1 MANLYDKLTDSRGLL
16 EKIGGMIPGF
26 GGYLER
32 ERRREADKMLRDT
45 IVNRYGEQLNRVS
58 SLQTQLISSGG
69 IEYIDDLQIAAT
81 KLQTFVDQVKTAA
94 YGYSGFLDAVKVN
107 EAELAKLYAFD
118 VALLENVAKVTAA
131 VDNIE
136 TSIGGDGLPAA
147 IRNLTTITTEAITT
161 FERRKEVLTS
171 G

>member
-1 MANLYDKLTDSRGLL
+1 MADLFNKLQDARGLL

-45 IVNRYGEQLNRVS
+45 IVNRYGEQLSRVS
-58 SLQTQLISSGG
+58 NLQTQLVSSVSG
-69 IEYIDDLQIAAT
+69 IEYVDDLQDAAT
-81 KLQTFVDQVKTAA
+81 RLQRFIDMVKTAS
-94 YGYSGFLDAVKVN
+94 YGYSGFFDAVKIN

-118 VALLENVAKVTAA
+118 AALLENVAKVSAA

-136 TSIGGDGLPAA
+136 TSMGGDGLPAA
-147 IRNLTTITTEAITT
+147 IRNLVTLVTDCNTT
-161 FERRKEVLTS
+161 FERRKEALTS
-171 G
+171 

>member
-1 MANLYDKLTDSRGLL
+1 MANTYDKLTDSRGLL

-45 IVNRYGEQLNRVS
+45 ITNRYGEQLNRVS

-69 IEYIDDLQIAAT
+69 IEYLDDLQIAAT
-81 KLQTFVDQVKTAA
+81 KLQTFVDLVKTAA
-94 YGYSGFLDAVKVN
+94 YGYSGFMDAVKVN
-107 EAELAKLYAFD
+107 EPELAKLYAFD

-147 IRNLTTITTEAITT
+147 IRNLIAITTECITT
-161 FERRKEVLTS
+161 FERRKEVLTA